1 MGINKTLK
9 KEGAAM
15 KNNFILNL
23 EMRGMVIFDPLT
35 LTDYLREKGIKTND
49 LLTYFVGNE
58 EVGKEVITLG

>member
-23 EMRGMVIFDPLT
+23 EMPGMVIFDPLT